1 MSSPDPLIRAVHL
14 AARKLAGTGTF
25 DALIEDVLALCVEAV
40 RAEGGSIYLYEPPT
54 RSLVFRHVLPE
65 HVANS
70 LKGTRIPAD
79 HGIAGRVFQTR
90 CAMVTA
96 SDSDH
101 VAPLDLSKAT
111 GVPVRNMVTVPL
123 SIGDSEPVGV
133 VQVINKQGADFSEN
147 DLAVLDTV
155 AAISTMAYENRL
167 LMEQQSQASS
177 LLGMGKVSHDIGN
190 LASSLYAN
198 IAFSE
203 MAMRGLRDE
212 LSESGADET
221 LVLYVDSLDTMFQ
234 DLRQSIDRI
243 VGYSRLISDLS
254 AGRSLR
260 PSMKL
265 GSLARTIQTSAA
277 YVEAEGR
284 RSHVALVYEIQEDAP
299 ETMHDELFVFRIVQN
314 LVGNAIK
321 AVRETI
327 PDEWL
332 ERVAEEEEGIF
343 GEVAVRYR
351 FAAGEHWVEVH
362 DAGPGM
368 TPETAQRILSGNARS
383 QWDKG
388 SGSGWGTKIVLE
400 LAATHGA
407 KVSIDSQLGHG
418 TTFRVAFPH
427 RPSLGGTGND
437 CIME

>member
-1 MSSPDPLIRAVHL
+1 MASPDPLIRAVHL
-14 AARKLAGTGTF
+14 AARKLAGTGAF
-25 DALIEDVLALCVEAV
+25 DSLIRDVLGLCVEAV
-40 RAEGGSIYLYEPPT
+40 GAEGGSLYLYEPST

-65 HVANS
+65 SVAS
-70 LKGTRIPAD
+70 RLQGSRIPAD
-79 HGIAGRVFQTR
+79 HGIAGKVFQTR
-90 CAMVTA
+90 TAILTSIA
-96 SDSDH
+96 SDDAAS
-101 VAPLDLSKAT
+101 LDLSEAT
-111 GVPVRNMVTVPL
+111 GVPVRTMATVPL
-123 SIGDSEPVGV
+123 SIGDDEPVGV
-133 VQVINKQGADFSEN
+133 VQVVNKQDGEFTEN

-155 AAISTMAYENRL
+155 AAVSTMAYVNGL
-167 LMEQQSQASS
+167 LMEQQSRASS

-190 LASSLYAN
+190 LAASLYAN

-203 MAMRGLRDE
+203 MAMQGLRDQ
-212 LSESGADET
+212 LAESGADET
-221 LVLYVDSLDTMFQ
+221 LILYVESLDTMFQ

-254 AGRSLR
+254 AGKALR
-260 PSMKL
+260 PNMQL

-277 YVEAEGR
+277 YLETEGR

-299 ETMHDELFVFRIVQN
+299 ATMHDELFVFRIVQN

-332 ERVAEEEEGIF
+332 ERVGEGEEGIF

-351 FAAGEHWVEVH
+351 FEDKEHWVEVQ

-368 TPETAQRILSGNARS
+368 TRETADRILAGNARS

-388 SGSGWGTKIVLE
+388 SGSGWGMKIVLE

-407 KVSIDSQLGHG
+407 TVTIDSEVGRG

-427 RPSLGGTGND
+427 RPSP
-437 CIME
+437 